1 MARMR
6 ALAAGLCAA
15 AAALGAAAPAAAQQR
30 VYDAEG
36 IAATAWADCDGGDY
50 ALAAVDAAPE
60 SAARALEPHAG
71 DILRAAA
78 AWLDSRCGGATE
90 TVTVV
95 AVVDAAPVHAVA
107 AARARGWAPG
117 SAPPDARALAFLA
130 PALPDSGGDCPAP
143 DGMAAAG
150 GGAGALRTRLF
161 TAKVARTT
169 GQWSRRQTLEKL
181 VPLHREAMEL
191 FARRGFAWAC
201 PGAFAAA
208 VLAVQADRARAES
221 LRENLPDLL
230 ELAPAELAEAAF
242 GGPDPA
248 PVSDLRALVADTADG
263 PAIRTGGFAY
273 PIVLRLRAAAGL
285 E

>member
-1 MARMR
+1 MSRMR
-6 ALAAGLCAA
+6 TLGAGLCAA
-15 AAALGAAAPAAAQQR
+15 TLWATAPALAQQR

-60 SAARALEPHAG
+60 RAARALEPHAG
-71 DILRAAA
+71 AILQAAA
-78 AWLDSRCGGATE
+78 VWLDSRCGGAPE

-95 AVVDAAPVHAVA
+95 AIVDAAPVHAVA
-107 AARARGWAPG
+107 AARAHGWAPG

-130 PALPDSGGDCPAP
+130 PALPDSGDACPAP
-143 DGMAAAG
+143 DGMAVAG

-191 FARRGFAWAC
+191 FARRGFAWGC

-221 LRENLPDLL
+221 LRENLPALL
-230 ELAPAELAEAAF
+230 ELAPAALAEAAF
-242 GGPDPA
+242 GGPAPA
-248 PVSDLRALVADTADG
+248 PIADVRALVAETADG
-263 PAIRTGGFAY
+263 PAIHPGGFAY